1 MRQNLKYQAGVNL
14 LEIMI
19 VIAIL
24 GVLAGFALPMY
35 NNYQKR
41 TIAAEPTTGVMTML
55 ADCFDKQ
62 EQGRCTGTTV
72 CDKTS
77 SSKYA
82 SISVTVSGTEC
93 KATVTFKKGN
103 ALYPTSAPA
112 APTYTVKMLKN
123 KSYELERA
131 SVANIEDKFIPKQFA
146 R

>member
-62 EQGRCTGTTV
+62 EQGRCSGTTG

-82 SISVTVSGTEC
+82 SISVTISGTEC
-93 KATVTFKKGN
+93 EAKVTFKKGN
-103 ALYPTSAPA
+103 ALYPASATA
-112 APTYTVKMLKN
+112 APTYAVKMLKN
-123 KSYELERA
+123 KSYKLEKA